1 MTDNFNVYDEMDP
14 NFINYSELYK
24 SPNEMKIKS
33 QYLIG
38 DYADALITGDSRV
51 YEDSGKLVGNR
62 YFINTQTQCV
72 DASDDT
78 KVESRSILVDN
89 ISKSVMSEATDK
101 NKGLLYSLLASLKT
115 LNSDT
120 MFAQNKNGEPDTSS
134 KYSATGYLS
143 NLEHVP
149 MPKCSK
155 VEVYTDS
162 NQTENV
168 EGWVTEEDRQ
178 NIDPSAIVKEGFL
191 DPSDYFKGGTPED
204 FGKQGVSVGKGMTA
218 QANSIKK
225 TTKKTVSD
233 SVKNSQAAIDKGKE
247 QAKQNATDGAATSKK
262 QTSDTQKASK
272 DAADKSKA
280 STVKNQLKKAVATYL
295 TKNTDTSIL
304 TLLTRLINSSYEC
317 GDSGNQQTLRISDK
331 CISAIYDNDPIDD
344 IKSKDNS
351 RGDLCPGQT
360 FHDISIKNMFAALVD
375 AVKTNRDNQKNLNAS
390 TVMSSSFPPK
400 NICTQTWERVCPK
413 GLGGFG
419 FNYYCNM
426 DWVKKTIAGSDYPV
440 AITTLNKYR
449 DAIVTE
455 IVRYSDVS
463 LYGTCALDSTN
474 ATESFTTITKSISYT
489 EYTAYLYMV
498 SIVLLLC
505 FLAYRCL

>member
-1 MTDNFNVYDEMDP
+1 MSDNFNVYDEMDP

-24 SPNEMKIKS
+24 SPTEMKIKS
-33 QYLIG
+33 KYLIG

-72 DASDDT
+72 DATDDT

-89 ISKSVMSEATDK
+89 ISTSVMSEATDH

-120 MFAQNKNGEPDTSS
+120 MFAQNKNGEPDTST
-134 KYSATGYLS
+134 KYSSSGYLS

-155 VEVYTDS
+155 VEVYTNS

-168 EGWVTEEDRQ
+168 DGWVTEEDRQ

-204 FGKQGVSVGKGMTA
+204 FGKQGASVGKGMTA
-218 QANSIKK
+218 QAKSVKK
-225 TTKKTVSD
+225 TTEKTASDAVKKSNDMV
-233 SVKNSQAAIDKGKE
+233 NKGKNK
-247 QAKQNATDGAATSKK
+247 ATQNAKDSAAASKK
-262 QTSDTQKASK
+262 RNSDMQKTAN
-272 DAADKSKA
+272 AAGAKSKA
-280 STVKNQLKKAVATYL
+280 SGVNAALKKAVAIYL
-295 TKNTDTSIL
+295 TKNASTSIL
-304 TLLTRLINSSYEC
+304 TLLTKLINLSYEC
-317 GDSGNQQTLRISDK
+317 GDDGNQQTLRISDK
-331 CISAIYDNDPIDD
+331 CINAIYDSDPIDD
-344 IKSKDNS
+344 IKSKDKG

-360 FHDISIKNMFAALVD
+360 FHDISIKNMFSELVD
-375 AVKTNRDNQKNLNAS
+375 AVKTNRGNPTTKTLDAP

-400 NICTQTWERVCPK
+400 DVCTQTWERVCPR

-419 FNYYCNM
+419 FNFACNM
-426 DWVKKTIAGSDYPV
+426 GWVKKSITGSDYQS
-440 AITTLNKYR
+440 AITALDKYR

-455 IVRYSDVS
+455 IVRYTNVS
-463 LYGTCALDSTN
+463 FYGTCDLAT
-474 ATESFTTITKSISYT
+474 TESFTTLTKNVSYT

-505 FLAYRCL
+505 LLAYRCL